1 MSPKIAR
8 RVLEMFASLAPK
20 RQADYGLSAREA
32 EVLQCVVDGLLKKQ
46 IAERLHLSAHTVD
59 SYLRRIYEKLH
70 VNSRSGA
77 VSKAIRE
84 NIL

>member
-8 RVLEMFASLAPK
+8 RVLEMFANLAPK

-46 IAERLHLSAHTVD
+46 IAERLQLSAHTVD

-77 VSKAIRE
+77 ISKAIRE